1 MKITQRAR
9 NHKNDPWDTPFT
21 TEYGPACIN
30 VVFEDEPDAKKI
42 VVTYNDG
49 SANEYRRPQ

>member
-1 MKITQRAR
+1 MRITQRAR

-21 TEYGPACIN
+21 SEYCPQHI
-30 VVFEDEPDAKKI
+30 VSLFENEPDAKKI

-49 SANEYRRPQ
+49 SASEYRRAQ